1 MRKTVFMTL
10 VLAAVFSAGT
20 YGAFAQ
26 RYPERGL
33 ARRGNRDYDK
43 KEYSSAEMDYRR
55 ALEKNPAFYEAGF
68 NLGDAVYRQQR
79 FDEAVKFFTS
89 AASDST
95 SSVENMAKSWFNK
108 GNVEFMQQKY
118 SEALESYKQ
127 SMRLN
132 PDDTEAKYNLA
143 YTKKMLE
150 QQQNQQNQQNQQEQQ
165 NQDRNNDNRNGS
177 DDKNSGGDDKQQD
190 EEGQNP
196 EKSDEGQNDDKS
208 DGGQNPDSEQ
218 NGEKP
223 QPSPPQ
229 EGEGRISPQEAEQM
243 LGAVQQQEDKTRDKM
258 NEKKGVAVG
267 RSGKNW

>member
-10 VLAAVFSAGT
+10 VLASVFSAGT

-79 FDEAVKFFTS
+79 FDEAAKFFTS

-108 GNVEFMQQKY
+108 GNAEFMQQKY

-150 QQQNQQNQQNQQEQQ
+150 QQQNQQNQQNQQD
-165 NQDRNNDNRNGS
+165 QDRNNDNRNGS
-177 DDKNSGGDDKQQD
+177 DDKNSGGNDKQQD
-190 EEGQNP
+190 DGGRNP
-196 EKSDEGQNDDKS
+196 EKSDDGQNDDKS
-208 DGGQNPDSEQ
+208 DGEQNPDSGQ

-223 QPSPPQ
+223 QPSQPQ
-229 EGEGRISPQEAEQM
+229 DGEGRISPQEAEQM

>member
-79 FDEAVKFFTS
+79 FDEAAKFFTS

-108 GNVEFMQQKY
+108 GNAEFMQQKY

-127 SMRLN
+127 SLRLN

-150 QQQNQQNQQNQQEQQ
+150 QQQNQQNQQNQ
-165 NQDRNNDNRNGS
+165 DRNNDNRNEN

-223 QPSPPQ
+223 QPSQPQ